1 MAQWDPGRYRELLQV
16 MARRLQLDPRL
27 KRRFDSSDLVQ
38 ETLLKAYQ
46 TQKQFCGQTEGERI
60 KWLYQIFANTARDKI
75 REAYADKRDLNLE
88 RSVDAIVSDSSV
100 RMEAWLAAVQSSPS
114 QKVERQELLLQ
125 VSEALNRLPADQ
137 GDAIIRHH
145 LMGER
150 VSEIAR
156 HMGCTKKAV
165 AGLLYRGLKQLREI
179 LDVGSR
185 S

>member
-38 ETLLKAYQ
+38 ETLLKAHQ
-46 TQKQFCGQTEGERI
+46 AQKQFRGQSEGERI
-60 KWLYQIFANTARDKI
+60 KWLHQILANTARDKI
-75 REAYADKRDLNLE
+75 REVHADKRDPNLE
-88 RSVDAIVSDSSV
+88 RSLDAMVNESSA
-100 RMEAWLAAVQSSPS
+100 RLEAWLAAEQSSPS

-125 VSEALNRLPADQ
+125 VGEALNRLQEDQ
-137 GDAIIRHH
+137 RDAIIRHH
-145 LMGER
+145 LMGEP

-165 AGLLYRGLKQLREI
+165 AGLLYRGLNKLREI
-179 LDVGSR
+179 LDAGSR